1 VGRIQVMSE
10 ALANQIAAGEVVER
24 PASCVKELVEN
35 SLDAEAR
42 HIGVTLED
50 GGITRIQVQ
59 DDGVGMDA
67 DDLLLATARHA
78 TSKIRQPRDLTRI
91 QTLGFRGEALAS
103 IAAVARV
110 RMASR
115 PHASEQGMQVEVAAS
130 QLVSGPRPVGMPPGT
145 VVDVRDLFY
154 NTPAR
159 LKYLRTVQ
167 TEQARCLEVLQRAAL
182 ARPDVA
188 FRCETGG
195 RVLWQTP
202 GDGNPLS
209 VMAALFG
216 AGEAKQL
223 LHATRRTADYAVEA
237 WIGRPTQARST
248 RAHGHL
254 FVNRRPI
261 RNLAIH
267 QAVAS
272 AFGQRLM
279 TGRHPV
285 YVLYLEMDP
294 ALVDVNVH
302 PHKAEVRFS
311 EERDLAALVQ
321 QVVRQALD
329 EAFLVPSIRM
339 APRTE
344 IQSAAVPLPLERS
357 DARPSGSATHPE
369 SWPSSPSPPSSGP
382 IHRAQASGPAADG
395 LTPGVVR
402 ERPVVRPEPRG
413 EAIPVA
419 RWQAMLAGGPVDG
432 ANGPDPGGPQSE
444 DAGDPEAAVTP
455 GEDALADADPEK
467 SRLAKLRPIGQALGT
482 YILAEDG
489 ENLYI
494 IDQHAA
500 HERVLYERFRD
511 RMRAARVGRL
521 PLLAPIPVHL
531 SPAEADRIRHQ
542 LAELQEAGLEVEE
555 FGGSDV
561 LVRTVPDIWDGLDAP
576 RLAAEVVRSL
586 AEDGAQADAR
596 EALRERIVLRACKA
610 AVKAHDRLSDEE
622 MAALCQA
629 LAGLEDPFHCPH
641 GRPVVLRLT
650 QHELEKEF
658 RRIV

>member
-1 VGRIQVMSE
+1 MGRIQVMSE

-35 SLDAEAR
+35 SLDAQAR

-50 GGITRIQVQ
+50 GGIARIQVQ
-59 DDGVGMDA
+59 DDGIGMDA

-188 FRCETGG
+188 FRCETSG
-195 RVLWQTP
+195 RVIWQTP

-216 AGEAKQL
+216 AGEAKQF

-237 WIGRPTQARST
+237 WIGRPTQARSS

-302 PHKAEVRFS
+302 PHKSEVRFS

-329 EAFLVPSIRM
+329 DAFLVPSIRM

-344 IQSAAVPLPLERS
+344 TQAATAPLPLEQS
-357 DARPSGSATHPE
+357 EAQPSGPVATRE
-369 SWPSSPSPPSSGP
+369 FWPSPEPVPPNQRMCPETEGRS
-382 IHRAQASGPAADG
+382 
-395 LTPGVVR
+395 PGVVR

-413 EAIPVA
+413 EAIPVE
-419 RWQAMLAGGPVDG
+419 RWQAILAGGAAG
-432 ANGPDPGGPQSE
+432 EAYGPDPGRVHPEQ
-444 DAGDPEAAVTP
+444 AGNHIPVATP
-455 GEDALADADPEK
+455 GETAPADEDPAK

-531 SPAEADRIRHQ
+531 SPAEADRIRSQ
-542 LAELQEAGLEVEE
+542 LAELQEAGLEVED

-561 LVRTVPDIWDGLDAP
+561 LVRTIPDIWDGLDAP
-576 RLAAEVVRSL
+576 RLAEEVVRSL

-610 AVKAHDRLSDEE
+610 AIKAHDHLSDEE
-622 MAALCQA
+622 IAALCQA

-641 GRPVVLRLT
+641 GRPVILRLT